1 MVTPRKILINGSYA
15 PSLINFRGHLI
26 RQMIARGHEVHVS
39 APNFE
44 KVTKDKLL
52 EMGANVHEVEMQRT
66 GVGISGDIRYF
77 FQLRRLMRKVGA
89 EFVLNYTIK
98 PNIYGGLAAYS
109 TGAESASIVS
119 GLGYAFYETNG
130 FLHGTVQAIS
140 RWLYKFAT
148 AANRVVVFQNPDDRD
163 DFIEAGCLLDQ
174 NKARMINGSG
184 VDTNYYGVATL
195 PEAPIF
201 LIIARLLVS
210 KGVREYA
217 NAARIVMS
225 KRPDCRFFIAGFL
238 DGGPDSVSQNE
249 LNEWVGWGI
258 EFLGHLD
265 DVRPAIESCST
276 YVLPSYREGT
286 PRTVL
291 EASAM
296 GRASIV
302 TDVPGCRE
310 VVIDGI
316 TGFIVPV
323 KEPAK
328 LADAMLK
335 FIDSPELR
343 ATMGMEA
350 RKFCQEKYDVEK
362 VNRSLIAHLGL

>member
-1 MVTPRKILINGSYA
+1 MRKILINGSYA

-26 RQMIARGHEVHVS
+26 QQMIARGHEVHVS

-44 KVTKDKLL
+44 KETVDRLL
-52 EMGANVHEVEMQRT
+52 KMGARVHEVKMQRT
-66 GVGISGDIRYF
+66 GVGLAGDVKYF
-77 FQLRRLMRKVGA
+77 FQLRRLMKKVGV
-89 EFVLNYTIK
+89 ELVLNYTIK
-98 PNIYGGLAAYS
+98 PNIYGGLAARS
-109 TGAESASIVS
+109 IGSESASIVS

-130 FLHGTVQAIS
+130 FKHRVVQTLS
-140 RWLYKFAT
+140 RWLYKRAT
-148 AANRVVVFQNPDDRD
+148 TANSVVIFQNPDDRD
-163 DFIEAGCLLDQ
+163 DFIKAGCLLDR
-174 NKARMINGSG
+174 NKVRMINGSG
-184 VDTNYYGVATL
+184 VDTNYYSVARL

-201 LIIARLLVS
+201 LIISRLLVS

-225 KRPDCRFFIAGFL
+225 RRPDCKFFIAGFL

-249 LNEWVGWGI
+249 LDEWIGWGI

-265 DVRPAIESCST
+265 DVRPAIENCSI

-302 TDVPGCRE
+302 TDAPGCRE
-310 VVIDGI
+310 TVIQGE
-316 TGFIVPV
+316 TGYLVPV
-323 KEPAK
+323 RESAA
-328 LADAMLK
+328 LADAMLTMAE
-335 FIDSPELR
+335 DPAMR
-343 ATMGMEA
+343 AKMGGAA
-350 RKFCQEKYDVEK
+350 RKFCEEKYAVSK
-362 VNRSLIAHLGL
+362 VNNTLINHLDL